1 MDVLRQS
8 KKWKQEATNL
18 LQKSGIENILK
29 KFGNVIFS
37 GSYASDLMMSGD
49 IDIYVV
55 NKTFS
60 KKRVLEI
67 FNKLTNFC
75 PFEGYLF
82 FDWKRN
88 KHPDFPSAYY
98 IGLKKKIS
106 KTKWKID
113 IWFLKP
119 TDLHKIDYFN
129 LNSDEISKEQKLAIL
144 KLKDYRNKFFQNI
157 SSKIIYDMVLKDN
170 ISTIE
175 GFKKFIKKINFN
187 IA

>member
-1 MDVLRQS
+1 MADALIQS
-8 KKWKQEATNL
+8 KKWKQEAINL

-49 IDIYVV
+49 IDIYVI
-55 NKTFS
+55 NKDFS
-60 KKRVLEI
+60 KKKVLEI
-67 FNKLTNFC
+67 FNKLANFC
-75 PFEGYLF
+75 LFDGYLF

-88 KHPDFPSAYY
+88 KHPDFPLAYY

-119 TDLHKIDYFN
+119 TELHKINYFS
-129 LNSDEISKEQKLAIL
+129 LDADEISKEQKLSIL

-157 SSKIIYDMVLKDN
+157 SSKLIYDMVLMHN
-170 ISTIE
+170 VTTIQ
-175 GFKKFIKKINFN
+175 GFRKYAKNKL
-187 IA
+187 

>member
-1 MDVLRQS
+1 MSDILKQS
-8 KKWKQEATNL
+8 KKWKQDAADL
-18 LQKSGIENILK
+18 LQNSGIENILK
-29 KFGNVIFS
+29 KSGNVIFS

-55 NKTFS
+55 NKSFS

-67 FNKLTNFC
+67 FNKLANSC
-75 PFEGYLF
+75 SFEGYLF
-82 FDWKRN
+82 FDWKSN

-119 TDLHKIDYFN
+119 ADLHK
-129 LNSDEISKEQKLAIL
+129 LNYYDLDADEINKEQKFAIL
-144 KLKDYRNKFFQNI
+144 KLKDYRNKFFKNI
-157 SSKIIYDMVLKDN
+157 SSKLVYDMVLMHK
-170 ISTIE
+170 ITTIQ
-175 GFKKFIKKINFN
+175 GFRKYIKNKF
-187 IA
+187 